1 MVQSDEGGLKDKH
14 LFYKEEGKS
23 FFINVFINECFY
35 KLIYLSWRASLSL
48 PDSNPAV
55 LLSLKLPFHAFPL
68 PLVSLFIHIY
78 PIN

>member
-35 KLIYLSWRASLSL
+35 KLIYLS
-48 PDSNPAV
+48 
-55 LLSLKLPFHAFPL
+55 
-68 PLVSLFIHIY
+68 
-78 PIN
+78 